1 MSGRTIKIQIVGDVA
16 SAKGAMSDLA
26 THAEG
31 IGGRLKS
38 AFAPMGTLLGNLGIS
53 GGPVG
58 TMLSNIG
65 QAADALRGRLDD
77 LDKSAS
83 NIQKLGTTMAGV
95 GAGVA
100 AVGAGLDEVA
110 SPLEASQKQLE
121 AAIRDSG
128 HNFDD
133 FKDQVGAATSHLEGF
148 GIRSQ
153 DTNQALATL
162 TSATQSPAKALQYI
176 GEAADIAAA
185 KHMSLGAAADLVAQI
200 AGGRGS
206 RALSSMGVSVAS
218 VSDAATKGTKAHI
231 DFAKA
236 MEVLGDRTK
245 GQAQA
250 AVDSFGGHLDVLK
263 TRIFDGVASL
273 GQHYGPALI
282 AVGASVT
289 AVGSAMDIMATITK
303 RGVEVTKEAAGAA
316 ELMTGATEGMTVADE
331 AAAGAELGM
340 LAPMVLIVAGI
351 AAVGVA
357 AYELATHWAV
367 VWDGIKAGAE
377 AVWHFL
383 DGIWQDIEG
392 AVAAAWDWVKS
403 HLGIIIPIIVGIV
416 TGGIGVLPALIATH
430 WKTVKHDVTVAWD
443 DIVNFFTGIPGKIVA
458 ALSGLAGLLGHWISE
473 AFNALVAAGT
483 TAFTTVATFFTG
495 IPGRILTA
503 VGDAGKLLLQWGK
516 DLITGLIDGIKSM
529 AGMIG
534 GAIKSTFDSIPGV
547 SLLKKVPGLG
557 WLETGGPA
565 AAGQPYI
572 VGEAGPELFIPDTGG
587 IVVPNDVLSAAQSFG
602 TAYSPDDL
610 AMAALAS
617 SGGSSVPVTGAT
629 ASPAATAPLGASTD
643 ATGSSVDAALAQL
656 LSAEQAVKASV
667 DAGTQAGNAA
677 LAGLLAAVKALTS
690 QQHSDL
696 SALQSALL
704 SAFAKLADTDTV
716 GFDRVTTA
724 IGAAA
729 GAELASLHTAMAA
742 HK

>member
-1 MSGRTIKIQIVGDVA
+1 MAGRQIKIEIIGDVA

-26 THAEG
+26 THADG

-38 AFAPMGTLLGNLGIS
+38 AFAPLGQVFQELPGMGGPLGTLLGGL
-53 GGPVG
+53 
-58 TMLSNIG
+58 G
-65 QAADALRGRLDD
+65 QAAGELKQRFDD
-77 LDKSAS
+77 LDKSAGA
-83 NIQKLGTTMAGV
+83 IQKVGAAMSGTGV
-95 GAGVA
+95 GLAGL
-100 AVGAGLDEVA
+100 GAGLDELA
-110 SPLEASQKQLE
+110 TPLEQSQKQLE
-121 AAIRDSG
+121 TAIADTGQS
-128 HNFDD
+128 FDT
-133 FKDQVGAATSHLEGF
+133 FKGKIGAADSQMQNF
-148 GIRSQ
+148 GTRNQ
-153 DTNQALATL
+153 ETNQALATL
-162 TSATQSPAKALQYI
+162 TEGMHSPQEALQYL
-176 GEAADIAAA
+176 GETADIAAA
-185 KHMSLGAAADLVAQI
+185 QHISLSDAASLVVRLY
-200 AGGRGS
+200 GGSS
-206 RALSSMGVSVAS
+206 RVLKQFGIDTAS
-218 VSDAATKGTKAHI
+218 VTDAATKGTKAHV
-231 DFAKA
+231 DFGKA
-236 MEVLGDRTK
+236 MTELGDRTK

-250 AVDSFGGHLDVLK
+250 AIDSFGGHLDVLK
-263 TRIFDGVASL
+263 TKVLDGVSSL
-273 GQHYGPALI
+273 GQKYGPALMGI
-282 AVGASVT
+282 GAAMTITGGALDAGASILKHFGDT
-289 AVGSAMDIMATITK
+289 AEIATGAT
-303 RGVEVTKEAAGAA
+303 EA
-316 ELMTGATEGMTVADE
+316 MTGATEGMTVAED
-331 AAAGAELGM
+331 AAAVSEGLA
-340 LAPMVLIVAGI
+340 LAPLILIVAGI

-403 HLGIIIPIIVGIV
+403 HLGIIIPIVVGIV
-416 TGGIGVLPALIATH
+416 TGGIGVIPALIATH

-473 AFNALVAAGT
+473 AFNALVSAGT